1 MLRRMKHRGACGCDE
16 TSGDGAG
23 ILTGIPHKLYA
34 RLLRYRWF
42 ALKVDTVLAAV
53 DSAKPVQPTGTALL
67 LAPFKFLDLYYENE
81 KT

>member
-1 MLRRMKHRGACGCDE
+1 MKHRGACGCDE

-34 RLLRYRWF
+34 RLLRYHWF
-42 ALKVDTVLAAV
+42 AQVDTVLAAV
-53 DSAKPVQPTGTALL
+53 PVQPTGTALL